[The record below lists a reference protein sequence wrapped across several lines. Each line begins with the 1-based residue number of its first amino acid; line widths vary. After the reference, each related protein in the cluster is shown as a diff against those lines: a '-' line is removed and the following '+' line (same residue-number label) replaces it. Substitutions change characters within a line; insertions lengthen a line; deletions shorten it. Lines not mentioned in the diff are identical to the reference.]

1 MANIFEA
8 VKAAVPVP
16 LAAERYGLKANH
28 AGMVRCPFHD
38 DHTPSLKL
46 NEDYFYCFGCG
57 AGGDVVELTR
67 RLFNLRTYEA
77 ASKLAVDFGVDVP
90 ASAPPDGSLNR
101 FRTDLLRCQQV
112 LDEYL
117 NLLSRWQRLVAPRSP
132 DGEPDERYVEACQML
147 EPIDYMATVLAAGT
161 LEQRIHTVERLMA
174 DGKMDQLEER
184 LTRLTQEENVQNPVK
199 RSARSGGTARP
210 FQIKRRETPL
220 RKSWVT

>member
-8 VKAAVPVP
+8 VKEAVPVP
-16 LAAERYGLKANH
+16 LAAERYGLTANR

-57 AGGDVVELTR
+57 AGGDVVSLTA
-67 RLFNLRTYEA
+67 RLFDLRPYEA

-90 ASAPPDGSLNR
+90 ATAPPDGSLTR
-101 FRTDLLRCQQV
+101 FRADLLRCQRI

-117 NLLSRWQRLVAPRSP
+117 NLLIRWQRKYAPRAP
-132 DGEPDERYVEACQML
+132 DDELDDRYVEACQMI
-147 EPIDYMATVLAAGT
+147 EPIDYMASMLAAGT
-161 LEQRIHTVERLMA
+161 LEQRIRTVDRLMA

-184 LTRLTQEENVQNPVK
+184 VTRLIQEE
-199 RSARSGGTARP
+199 
-210 FQIKRRETPL
+210 ETSEYL
-220 RKSWVT
+220 IEEDF

>member
-1 MANIFEA
+1 
-8 VKAAVPVP
+8 
-16 LAAERYGLKANH
+16 
-28 AGMVRCPFHD
+28 MVCCPFHD

-57 AGGDVVELTR
+57 AGGDVVSLTA
-67 RLFNLRTYEA
+67 RLFNLRPYEA

-117 NLLSRWQRLVAPRSP
+117 NLLIRWQRNYAPRSP
-132 DGEPDERYVEACQML
+132 DEEPDDRYVEACQML
-147 EPIDYMATVLAAGT
+147 EPMDYMASVLAAGT
-161 LEQRIHTVERLMA
+161 LEQRIRTVERLMA

-184 LTRLTQEENVQNPVK
+184 LTRLIQEEASENQIQT
-199 RSARSGGTARP
+199 GG
-210 FQIKRRETPL
+210 II
-220 RKSWVT
+220 